1 MVEEF
6 RVSGD
11 LRFECY
17 LVMARSKAG
26 ARSLRDSAV
35 M

>member
-1 MVEEF
+1 MVGEF
-6 RVSGD
+6 WVSGD

-17 LVMARSKAG
+17 LTTARSKAV

-35 M
+35 T